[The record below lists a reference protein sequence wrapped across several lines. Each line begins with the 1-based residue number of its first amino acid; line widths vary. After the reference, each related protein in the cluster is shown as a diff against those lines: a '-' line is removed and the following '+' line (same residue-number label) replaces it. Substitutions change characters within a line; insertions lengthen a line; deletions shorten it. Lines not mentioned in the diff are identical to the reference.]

1 MDSKWPVP
9 RTKYLFQNMPLT
21 VFLITDQVRSIVTK
35 HLVLQARVLFRLA
48 VGDGFPC
55 DFFRKTYTHPNNT
68 GVKGARATTDLIP
81 SPFLLYTHQVIF
93 TTAVPNR

>member
-21 VFLITDQVRSIVTK
+21 VFLITESIVTK

-48 VGDGFPC
+48 G
-55 DFFRKTYTHPNNT
+55 R
-68 GVKGARATTDLIP
+68 
-81 SPFLLYTHQVIF
+81 
-93 TTAVPNR
+93 